1 MKTIKG
7 KIISAIVLTVA
18 VSLALVGSVTAFMNY
33 NSTVS
38 TLQSTMTELAKVTAD
53 RVSWQLEAF
62 KNVAIEVGSVAR
74 MSNPETPLADKKAI
88 LDQRAKDYGFQR
100 GNLIGTDGKSL
111 FDGTDFSDRDYIK
124 SALSGKAIVSEPI
137 VSKVTGALSV
147 IVAAPVWEGG
157 IPGTKVVGAVYFAP
171 PEEFLNDIM
180 RSVKI
185 SENAGAYILDKNGN
199 TIADLSMDTV
209 KSGENIEE
217 LAKTDSTLAPLA
229 AMHGDMHAG
238 KSGFGTYKI
247 HGDSKFLGYAPI
259 PNTDGWCMGVSAFT
273 SDFTQAM
280 INSIYI
286 TIALLAGS
294 LVVAWFIAASVG
306 KKISGP
312 ITVCTDRLVLLSQG
326 DLK

>member
-124 SALSGKAIVSEPI
+124 SALSGKAVVSEPI

-147 IVAAPVWEGG
+147 IVAAPVWDGG

-185 SENAGAYILDKNGN
+185 SENAGAYILDKNGK

-209 KSGENIEE
+209 KSGENI
-217 LAKTDSTLAPLA
+217 
-229 AMHGDMHAG
+229 
-238 KSGFGTYKI
+238 
-247 HGDSKFLGYAPI
+247 
-259 PNTDGWCMGVSAFT
+259 
-273 SDFTQAM
+273 
-280 INSIYI
+280 
-286 TIALLAGS
+286 
-294 LVVAWFIAASVG
+294 
-306 KKISGP
+306 
-312 ITVCTDRLVLLSQG
+312 
-326 DLK
+326 